1 LKVNTKG
8 GDELAKNVLRDN
20 KAIIKRVVKGYTDS
34 ANSLDSYVYVSFMG
48 NLCSLDFKYKDY
60 RYSYIINGLSLDVEP
75 EDIKV
80 VEYKGKAIICLD
92 TNNVFKFS
100 RLRDDGIL
108 IYPNDISIS
117 NVLHNMANLV
127 YKDLLNRFSK
137 FGLLEDLMSFYTA
150 KFGEFCD
157 DLETFSKLFVKH
169 NKEAFISM
177 LSDLCP
183 DLSIDKNYY
192 RLAKTVYAENG
203 LVGLCCMD
211 FESDV
216 LKYAIDFR
224 NNIEDL
230 DILTKSIT
238 NNKIMFKSI
247 RDCVANRKVLNQCIG
262 FILSYKGNGKTYSY
276 DKSSMIELVC

>member
-1 LKVNTKG
+1 M
-8 GDELAKNVLRDN
+8 AKNVLRDN

-34 ANSLDSYVYVSFMG
+34 ANSLDSYTYVRFLDG
-48 NLCSLDFKYKDY
+48 LCGLNFKYKDY
-60 RYSYIINGLSLDVEP
+60 VYTYVISGLSLDVEP

-92 TNNVFKFS
+92 TNNIFKFS
-100 RLRDDGIL
+100 RLRDYGIL
-108 IYPNDISIS
+108 MCPNDISIS
-117 NVLHNMANLV
+117 GLLHNMANLV

-150 KFGEFCD
+150 KYGEFCD
-157 DLETFSKLFVKH
+157 DLDTFSRLFVKH
-169 NKEAFISM
+169 NKEAFTSM
-177 LSDLCP
+177 LGDLCS

-192 RLAKTVYAENG
+192 RLARTVYAENG
-203 LVGLCCMD
+203 LLGLCCID
-211 FESDV
+211 FEADT
-216 LKYAIDFR
+216 LTHAIDYR

-247 RDCVANRKVLNQCIG
+247 RDCVTNRKVLNQCIG
-262 FILSYKGNGKTYSY
+262 FVLSYKGNSKTYSY
-276 DKSSMIELVC
+276 DKGSMIELVC

>member
-1 LKVNTKG
+1 M
-8 GDELAKNVLRDN
+8 LRDN
-20 KAIIKRVVKGYTDS
+20 KAIVKRITKGYRDY
-34 ANSLDSYVYVSFMG
+34 ADNLDSYVFVGF
-48 NLCSLDFKYKDY
+48 LDSGCILNFEYKDY
-60 RYSYIINGLSLDVEP
+60 KYSYVINGISLDVES

-92 TNNVFKFS
+92 TNNIFKFS
-100 RLRDDGIL
+100 RLRDDGI
-108 IYPNDISIS
+108 IMYPNDISIS
-117 NVLHNMANLV
+117 DLLHNMANLV

-150 KFGEFCD
+150 KYGEFCD
-157 DLETFSKLFVKH
+157 SLEAFSKLFVKH

-177 LSDLCP
+177 LGDLCS

-192 RLAKTVYAENG
+192 RLAKTVYTDNG

-211 FESDV
+211 FDSDT

-238 NNKIMFKSI
+238 NNKIMFRSI
-247 RDCVANRKVLNQCIG
+247 RECITKNRVLLNRVIG
-262 FILSYKGNGKTYSY
+262 FVLSYRGRGKTYSY

>member
-1 LKVNTKG
+1 M
-8 GDELAKNVLRDN
+8 AKNVLRDN
-20 KAIIKRVVKGYTDS
+20 KAIVKRIIKGYRDS
-34 ANSLDSYVYVSFMG
+34 ADNLGSYVFVMFLDSGCVLNFE
-48 NLCSLDFKYKDY
+48 YKDY
-60 RYSYIINGLSLDVEP
+60 KYSYVINGLSLDTDS

-80 VEYKGKAIICLD
+80 VEHKGKGIICLD
-92 TNNVFKFS
+92 TNNIFKLS
-100 RLRDDGIL
+100 RLRDEGL
-108 IYPNDISIS
+108 LMYPNDISIS
-117 NVLHNMANLV
+117 AVLYDMASRV
-127 YKDLLNRFSK
+127 YKDLLNRFSE

-169 NKEAFISM
+169 NKEAFTSM
-177 LSDLCP
+177 LGDLCS

-192 RLAKTVYAENG
+192 RLARTVYAENG
-203 LVGLCCMD
+203 LLGLCCLD
-211 FESDV
+211 FETDT
-216 LKYAIDFR
+216 LTHAIDFR
-224 NNIEDL
+224 NHIEDL

-262 FILSYKGNGKTYSY
+262 FVLSYRGSGKTYSY

>member
-1 LKVNTKG
+1 M
-8 GDELAKNVLRDN
+8 AKNVLRDN
-20 KAIIKRVVKGYTDS
+20 KAIINRITKGYRDS
-34 ANSLDSYVYVSFMG
+34 ADNLDSYVFVRFLDSGCILNFRYKEYIYSYVING
-48 NLCSLDFKYKDY
+48 ISLDTD
-60 RYSYIINGLSLDVEP
+60 S

-80 VEYKGKAIICLD
+80 VEHKGKGIICLD
-92 TNNVFKFS
+92 TNNIFKLS
-100 RLRDDGIL
+100 RLRDDGIAM
-108 IYPNDISIS
+108 YPNDKSIS
-117 NVLHNMANLV
+117 EVLHNMANLV

-150 KFGEFCD
+150 KYGEFCD
-157 DLETFSKLFVKH
+157 DLDTFSKLFVKH
-169 NKEAFISM
+169 NKEAFTSM
-177 LSDLCP
+177 LGDLCS

-192 RLAKTVYAENG
+192 RLAKTVYTDNG

-211 FESDV
+211 FDIDT

-238 NNKIMFKSI
+238 NNKIMFRSI
-247 RDCVANRKVLNQCIG
+247 RHCVTKNRVLLNRVVG
-262 FILSYKGNGKTYSY
+262 FVLSYRGNGKTYSY

>member
-1 LKVNTKG
+1 MKVNTKG

-34 ANSLDSYVYVSFMG
+34 ANSLDSYVYVRFMS

-80 VEYKGKAIICLD
+80 VDYKGKAIICLD

-108 IYPNDISIS
+108 TYPNDISIS
-117 NVLHNMANLV
+117 NVLYNIAGLV
-127 YKDLLNRFSK
+127 YNDLSKKSTEVLN
-137 FGLLEDLMSFYTA
+137 DLMSFYTA

-157 DLETFSKLFVKH
+157 SLETFSKLFVKH

-177 LSDLCP
+177 LSDLCS

-211 FESDV
+211 FETDT

-238 NNKIMFKSI
+238 NNKIMFRSI
-247 RDCVANRKVLNQCIG
+247 RECVTKNRVLLNRVIG
-262 FILSYKGNGKTYSY
+262 FCLSYKGSGKTYSY

>member
-1 LKVNTKG
+1 M
-8 GDELAKNVLRDN
+8 AKNILRDN
-20 KAIIKRVVKGYTDS
+20 KAILKRVVKGYTDS
-34 ANSLDSYVYVSFMG
+34 ANSLDSYVYVRFMS

-80 VEYKGKAIICLD
+80 VDYKGKAIICLD

-117 NVLHNMANLV
+117 NVLYNIAGLV
-127 YKDLLNRFSK
+127 YNDLSKKSTEVLN
-137 FGLLEDLMSFYTA
+137 DLMSFYTS

-157 DLETFSKLFVKH
+157 SLETFSKLFVKH
-169 NKEAFISM
+169 NKEAFMSM
-177 LSDLCP
+177 LDDLCS

-192 RLAKTVYAENG
+192 RLARTVYTNNG
-203 LVGLCCMD
+203 LLGLCCID
-211 FESDV
+211 FETDTLV
-216 LKYAIDFR
+216 HAIDLR

-238 NNKIMFKSI
+238 NNKIMFKYL
-247 RDCVANRKVLNQCIG
+247 RDCVVNRKVLNSFIG
-262 FILSYKGNGKTYSY
+262 FCLSYKGSGKTYSY
-276 DKSSMIELVC
+276 DKSSMIEMVC

>member
-1 LKVNTKG
+1 MIV
-8 GDELAKNVLRDN
+8 GDCLAKNVLRDN
-20 KAIIKRVVKGYTDS
+20 KAIVKRITKGYRDF
-34 ANSLDSYVYVSFMG
+34 ADSLDSYIYVNFMSS
-48 NLCSLDFKYKDY
+48 LCVLNFKYKDY
-60 RYSYIINGLSLDVEP
+60 KYSYVINGLSLDVES

-92 TNNVFKFS
+92 TNDVFKLS

-117 NVLHNMANLV
+117 GVLYNLAGLV

-150 KFGEFCD
+150 KYGEFCD
-157 DLETFSKLFVKH
+157 DLDTFSKLFVKH

-177 LSDLCP
+177 LGDLCS

-192 RLAKTVYAENG
+192 RLAKTVYTDNG

-211 FESDV
+211 FDSDT

-238 NNKIMFKSI
+238 NNKIMFRSI
-247 RDCVANRKVLNQCIG
+247 RECITKNRVLLNHVIG
-262 FILSYKGNGKTYSY
+262 FILSYRGSGKTYSY